1 LWHFNETSLFQSR
14 FDFKLFSINHQ
25 SKTTQKMK
33 NLLLVCFILTMPI
46 VLSAKDKP
54 KEMTHEDSLSMAYD
68 NIESTFKYQTGTVTL
83 EDGIAKINVPKG
95 FHFLGKEDAE
105 KVVYELWGNP
115 RGSSIAGLLTPDNQK
130 ILSENS
136 WAFIITFDDMGY
148 VSDEDADK
156 INYDDLL
163 KDIQK
168 EEVDENKEREKQGFP
183 AIHIVGWAQKP
194 YYDKTRKVLHWA
206 KELAFGGEEDH
217 TINYNVRVLGRKGV
231 LVLNAV
237 GNMGNLPDINK
248 SIDGVLSSV
257 EFTQGN
263 SYKEFQPSIDKVAAW
278 TIGGLVAG
286 KVMAKVGILAVIAKF
301 GKVIALAIG
310 GAGSAV
316 WRFIRGRR
324 KEEEEV

>member
-1 LWHFNETSLFQSR
+1 
-14 FDFKLFSINHQ
+14 
-25 SKTTQKMK
+25 MK
-33 NLLLVCFILTMPI
+33 NSILVCLFFAMPI
-46 VLSAKDKP
+46 FLSAKDKP
-54 KEMTHEDSLSMAYD
+54 KEMSSEDSIAVAMD
-68 NIESTFKYQTGTVTL
+68 DVEKGFKYQTGTVNL
-83 EDGIAKINVPKG
+83 EGNIAKINVPKG

-105 KVVYELWGNP
+105 KVVYDMWGNP
-115 RGSSIAGLLTPDNQK
+115 RGGTAIAGLLTPDSK
-130 ILSENS
+130 KLLSDNS
-136 WAFIITFDDMGY
+136 WAFIITYDDMGY

-163 KDIQK
+163 KEIQK
-168 EEVDENKEREKQGFP
+168 EEADENKQRVKDGFP
-183 AIHIVGWAQKP
+183 AIHLVGWAQKP
-194 YYDKTRKVLHWA
+194 FYDKVRKVLHWA
-206 KELAFGGEEDH
+206 KELSFGSEPEH

-263 SYKEFQPSIDKVAAW
+263 TYGEFQPSVDKVAAW

-286 KVMAKVGILAVIAKF
+286 KVLAKVGILAMIAKF

-310 GAGSAV
+310 GAGSAA

-324 KEEEEV
+324 KEEDEEV